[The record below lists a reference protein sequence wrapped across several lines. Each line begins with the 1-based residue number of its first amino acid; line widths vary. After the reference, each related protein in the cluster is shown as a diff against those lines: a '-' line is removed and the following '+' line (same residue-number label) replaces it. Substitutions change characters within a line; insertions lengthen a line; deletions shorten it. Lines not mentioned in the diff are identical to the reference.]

1 MKVAFILGSLNRG
14 GAESLILDILKSTR
28 LQFIGIHR
36 KGGDYKSDFYNTNH
50 NFYECNLKKTNL
62 NLYLKTVRNILKKE
76 NVDIVHVHQ
85 YIDVLLT
92 KLSIIFTN
100 IKLVTTKHGYDFKLS
115 FFQKLL
121 VYIGFIISDKVLF
134 VSYAQKDYY
143 LKKYK
148 IKDSDKYQVVYNGI
162 NFEKLDVEPIKLDLP
177 TKHVPTQR
185 GMKLAMVGNF
195 VPGRSQNTVCQF
207 AHLLRKNDFK
217 FDLYFIGKKSDAEPW
232 RYDNCVRYCE
242 ENNLTDFVHFLGGR
256 GDVPQILNNIDAFI
270 YSTDHDTFGIAV
282 IEAIAAG
289 VPTFV
294 NDWVVMNEVCNNGRW
309 ATIYRTK
316 DAEDLLDKFMDFT
329 KNVDIYKSIAKKN
342 AIAVRSAY
350 SIETHINNIKRI
362 YNSL

>member
-14 GAESLILDILKSTR
+14 GAESLILDILKTTR

-50 NFYECNLKKTNL
+50 NLYECNLKKTNL
-62 NLYLKTVRNILKKE
+62 HLYLKTVRNILKNE

-143 LKKYK
+143 LRKYK

-162 NFEKLDVEPIKLDLP
+162 NFEKIDVKPIKLYLP
-177 TKHVPTQR
+177 TKSAPIGQ
-185 GMKLAMVGNF
+185 GIKLAMVGNF
-195 VPGRSQNTVCQF
+195 VPGRAQNTVCQF
-207 AHLLRKNDFK
+207 ANLLKKSGFN
-217 FDLYFIGKKSDAEPW
+217 FDLYFIGKKLDAEPW

-242 ENNLTDFVHFLGGR
+242 ENNLTDCVHFLGGR
-256 GDVPQILNNIDAFI
+256 GDVPQILKKIDAFI

-294 NDWVVMNEVCNNGRW
+294 NDWVVMNEISNNGQW
-309 ATIYRTK
+309 ATIYKTK
-316 DAEDLLDKFMDFT
+316 DVEDLFNKFMDFI
-329 KNVDIYKSIAKKN
+329 KNVDRYKSKAKEN
-342 AIAVRSAY
+342 AIAVRTAY
-350 SIETHINNIKRI
+350 SIERHIYNIQRI

>member
-14 GAESLILDILKSTR
+14 GAESLILDVLKNTGW
-28 LQFIGIHR
+28 QFTCIHR

-50 NFYECNLKKTNL
+50 NFYECILKKNNL
-62 NLYLKTVRNILKKE
+62 HLYLKNVRNILKNE
-76 NVDIVHVHQ
+76 NVDIVHAHQ
-85 YIDVLLT
+85 YIDVLLI

-100 IKLVTTKHGYDFKLS
+100 IKLVTTKHGYDYKLS

-121 VYIGFIISDKVLF
+121 VYIGFIISDRVLF
-134 VSYAQKDYY
+134 VSHAQKDYY

-177 TKHVPTQR
+177 TKNFPAQR
-185 GMKLAMVGNF
+185 GIKLAMVGNF
-195 VPGRSQNTVCQF
+195 VPGRSQSFVCQF
-207 AHLLRKNDFK
+207 ANLLKKTGFNFDFY
-217 FDLYFIGKKSDAEPW
+217 LVGKKSETEPW

-242 ENNLTDFVHFLGGR
+242 ENNLTDCVHFLGSR
-256 GDVPQILNNIDAFI
+256 GDVHQILKNIDAFI

-294 NDWVVMNEVCNNGRW
+294 NDWKVMNEVCNNGLW
-309 ATIYRTK
+309 ATIYKTK
-316 DAEDLLDKFMDFT
+316 DVEDLFNKFMDFI
-329 KNVDIYKSIAKKN
+329 KNVDRYKSKAKEN
-342 AIAVRSAY
+342 AMAVRSAY
-350 SIETHINNIKRI
+350 SIERHIYNIQRI